1 MTSIYWHVLDDG
13 RPGHVNQS
21 WGLVQQFDPH
31 LHNASSS
38 RLPAPRSWLKRPVLL
53 LLLLAQS
60 QPLLLRLLYKLYY
73 RSHPPLH
80 SPADLLISTG
90 GDTLIANIILAR
102 LWQLPNIFLGKESRV
117 TSRTVD
123 LLITIAAGDSQEYQY
138 GKADYEALADS
149 LNELCQQQGWQ
160 LLMTTSRR
168 TGAIAE
174 AILRSR
180 LEASYVAEAT
190 WYAEQPK
197 PTAGLYSSRASII
210 FCSEDSGSMLT
221 ESLLYGKPVVAFH
234 PTVRR
239 LTPPNQN
246 LLDRIA
252 KHGVVTSTIS
262 ALAKLRLSGLMPAQ
276 PVDYSMLTNA
286 VQRLIETRQA

>member
-123 LLITIAAGDSQEYQY
+123 LLITIAAGRERPNVLRLSLAPVRRTVIDPVNESTSCIPLIAVLVGGDSQEYQY

-160 LLMTTSRR
+160 LL
-168 TGAIAE
+168 
-174 AILRSR
+174 
-180 LEASYVAEAT
+180 
-190 WYAEQPK
+190 
-197 PTAGLYSSRASII
+197 
-210 FCSEDSGSMLT
+210 
-221 ESLLYGKPVVAFH
+221 LLV
-234 PTVRR
+234 
-239 LTPPNQN
+239 
-246 LLDRIA
+246 LL
-252 KHGVVTSTIS
+252 
-262 ALAKLRLSGLMPAQ
+262 L
-276 PVDYSMLTNA
+276 
-286 VQRLIETRQA
+286 LI